1 MDFLFLSLTGS
12 RNCDTL
18 YLLVGEQTPQQ
29 TERGFMTTTAE
40 QSEQDKATA
49 IKTRNADMAAR
60 EVTLNAGKTGKG
72 LRSFLGMTRGRN
84 PQEIQ
89 YENWDEAQP
98 DSLPLTL
105 SEFMDLRK
113 LTDEKDI
120 IHRLILGDND
130 VLYAEASD
138 PVAEFVDAS
147 WDVDVQKQFRIV
159 VRNYSNA
166 TGVSIEDAVALIK
179 PGIVA
184 SQSKR

>member
-1 MDFLFLSLTGS
+1 
-12 RNCDTL
+12 
-18 YLLVGEQTPQQ
+18 
-29 TERGFMTTTAE
+29 MTTAAE
-40 QSEQDKATA
+40 TS
-49 IKTRNADMAAR
+49 KTEKELAKEALKAR
-60 EVTLNAGKTGKG
+60 EVEMTAREKVLNEGKTGKG

-89 YENWDEAQP
+89 YENWDEAIP

-113 LTDEKDI
+113 VTDEKDI
-120 IHRLILGDND
+120 VRRLILGDNEI
-130 VLYAEASD
+130 LYSEASD

-147 WDVDVQKQFRIV
+147 WSEEVQKQFRVV
-159 VRNYSNA
+159 VRNYATA

-184 SQSKR
+184 SQAKKA